1 VWDAARIE
9 PSDGFKL
16 PARAVADSDLR
27 HSTPEASLWKAIVM
41 HV

>member
-1 VWDAARIE
+1 VGR
-9 PSDGFKL
+9 SKNRTDGFKL
-16 PARAVADSDLR
+16 AALTVTDSDLQ